1 MMSDLPQNELTRLSD
16 ALAARTASAQQ
27 HVAALRAPGI
37 RSLSAMVWRPGVAVA
52 SEQVFPKASEAELI
66 LSGGRKVAAGVAAR
80 HAGTNIVALLNDP
93 ENAPNLPPAAE
104 PKLGA

>member
-16 ALAARTASAQQ
+16 ALAAQTASAQQ

-37 RSLSAMVWRPGVAVA
+37 RSLTATVWRPGVAVA

-66 LSGGRKVAAGVAAR
+66 LSGGRKLAAR
-80 HAGTNIVALLNDP
+80 VAGRDAGTNIVALRYEP
-93 ENAPNLPPAAE
+93 ENEPQPPPAAE